1 MENPMNY
8 INSQDLEKMLQENE
22 SQHLYFEK
30 LKIVYGYEVEDVISG
45 AHGVQRREQNAYK
58 LKSGEKDVIVT
69 MDEYKDYSASYMVL
83 PVDDKNIL
91 EIKSSQKEIHS
102 VNFERQRVNG
112 LATKKVGGWLAGKEI
127 QKAFAGNDVLQTQF
141 ASEVAA
147 LVDIHM
153 NRYEKQFISK
163 MSSVVDL
170 NKLNDVAA
178 EDPQIANQI
187 AKITVDSKVFLAK
200 LAGTFETNL
209 DTIYT
214 NINTPYQAGL
224 KASAE
229 ERQKNLE
236 VQQAAEQA
244 ERKRSLE
251 VQGYLAAQSSKDFT
265 LEKFGYAPVV
275 EFDKDSLTV
284 TFNNKDDVKID
295 SFKFP
300 LKDVEID
307 FYSEKSSDLEY
318 LHLRVLEDNATDSL
332 TKGQKIKYF
341 HALYDLKAGIFL
353 QSQSE
358 LPYYD
363 EVVDKHIN
371 LLPEKNDELFFEN
384 DRYGLVKTMKD
395 NFSSDVRLKLVNDE
409 LDKEFPKK
417 ATKLK
422 V

>member
-8 INSQDLEKMLQENE
+8 INSQDLDKMLQENE

-30 LKIVYGYEVEDVISG
+30 LKIVYGYEVEDVLSG
-45 AHGVQRREQNAYK
+45 AHGVQKREQNAYK
-58 LKSGEKDVIVT
+58 LKSGEKDVVVT
-69 MDEYKDYSASYMVL
+69 LDEYKDYAPSYMVL
-83 PVDDKNIL
+83 AVDDKNIV
-91 EIKSSQKEIHS
+91 EIKSTQKEIHS
-102 VNFERQRVNG
+102 VNVERQRVNG

-127 QKAFAGNDVLQTQF
+127 PKAFAGNEALQTQF

-153 NRYEKQFISK
+153 NRYEKQFINK

-178 EDPQIANQI
+178 EDPQIADQI
-187 AKITVDSKVFLAK
+187 SKITVDSKVFLAK
-200 LAGTFETNL
+200 LSGTFETNL

-251 VQGYLAAQSSKDFT
+251 VQGYLAAQSSKEFT
-265 LEKFGYAPVV
+265 LEKFGYAPVI
-275 EFDKDSLTV
+275 EFDKDSVTV
-284 TFNNKDDVKID
+284 TFNNKDDVKMD
-295 SFKFP
+295 SFKLP
-300 LKDVEID
+300 LKDIEID
-307 FYSEKSSDLEY
+307 FYSEKSGDSEY
-318 LHLRVLEDNATDSL
+318 LNLRVLEDNATDSL

-341 HALYDLKAGIFL
+341 HALYDLKAGLFL
-353 QSQSE
+353 KDKSE

-363 EVVDKHIN
+363 EVADKHVN
-371 LLPEKNDELFFEN
+371 LLPDHTDELFFEN
-384 DRYGLVKTMKD
+384 DRHNLVKTMKD
-395 NFSSDVRLKLVNDE
+395 NFSNDVRLKLVNDE